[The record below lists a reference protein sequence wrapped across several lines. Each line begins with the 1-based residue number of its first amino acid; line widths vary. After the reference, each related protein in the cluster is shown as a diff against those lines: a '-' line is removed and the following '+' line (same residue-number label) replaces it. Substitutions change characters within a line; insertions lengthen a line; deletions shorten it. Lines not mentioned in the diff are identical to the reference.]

1 MVSET
6 RRKELGN
13 AFVNE
18 GDLLISRSGS
28 VGIVSVVPK
37 EAERFA
43 FGSFMI
49 KFCLNDKID
58 RDFVSMWLNNKISQ
72 LFIKREK
79 IGAIQGNITIET
91 IENLQ
96 IPTPP
101 LATQKKL
108 AGEVKERL
116 AQVKKISAE
125 AQEEVEKAKDSVE
138 NLIKNQNSYKI

>member
-1 MVSET
+1 
-6 RRKELGN
+6 
-13 AFVNE
+13 
-18 GDLLISRSGS
+18 
-28 VGIVSVVPK
+28 
-37 EAERFA
+37 
-43 FGSFMI
+43 
-49 KFCLNDKID
+49 
-58 RDFVSMWLNNKISQ
+58 MWLNNKISQ

-116 AQVKKISAE
+116 AQAKKINAE
-125 AQEEVEKAKDSVE
+125 AKGEVEKAKILVE
-138 NLIKNQNSYKI
+138 NLILNSSK